1 MYLRRTSLNGRTC
14 FIIYPG
20 MSCLIDKRMLH
31 GREQLDFS
39 RAAADPAIVG
49 QLEK

>member
-1 MYLRRTSLNGRTC
+1 
-14 FIIYPG
+14 
-20 MSCLIDKRMLH
+20 MSFQIKRMFQ

-39 RAAADPAIVG
+39 RAAADPAILG

>member
-1 MYLRRTSLNGRTC
+1 MCEELPQTERTC

-20 MSCLIDKRMLH
+20 MSCQIDKRMLH

>member
-1 MYLRRTSLNGRTC
+1 
-14 FIIYPG
+14 
-20 MSCLIDKRMLH
+20 MSFQIDKRMLQ